1 MEIKKAEELFYQYL
15 SVEKGLAKE
24 TVQSYRDDLKK
35 FHSYKE
41 FASRLD
47 TSDLLPSDLT
57 DFLMLQSKDG
67 LSVPTILRRL
77 SSTRGFFEFLND
89 EKITSIEIPHID
101 APKESKRIPVVLSE
115 EQVEALLEEPDMKTD
130 AGIRDRA
137 MLEVMYGSGLR
148 VSELL
153 KLEKKDVNLVN
164 KIITVRGKGDKERSV
179 PISEFALAYLEKYMN
194 GPRKRHEKKPSPY
207 LFLNREGKPLSRIYF
222 FEQVQKYARNI
233 GIEAPVSP
241 HTLRHCFATHLL
253 EHGADLRMVQEM
265 LGHSN
270 IVTTEIYTSV
280 SSQRIMSAYE
290 QYAKRK

>member
-15 SVEKGLAKE
+15 SVEKGLSKE
-24 TVQSYRDDLKK
+24 TVESYRDDLKK
-35 FHSYKE
+35 FHSYEE
-41 FASRLD
+41 FSSRTD
-47 TSDLLPSDLT
+47 TDNLSSSDLA
-57 DFLMLQSKDG
+57 DFLMLQAKDG
-67 LSVPTILRRL
+67 LSVPTMLRRL
-77 SSTRGFFEFLND
+77 SSTRGFFQFLNE
-89 EKITSIEIPHID
+89 EKIAAIEIPHID
-101 APKESKRIPVVLSE
+101 APKQNKRIPLVLSE
-115 EQVEALLEEPDMKTD
+115 EEVEALFEEPDMKSD

-137 MLEVMYGSGLR
+137 MLELMYGSGLR

-164 KIITVRGKGDKERSV
+164 KIITVHGKGEKERSV
-179 PISEFALAYLEKYMN
+179 PISEFALTYLLKYMN

-222 FEQVQKYARNI
+222 FEQVQKYAKRI
-233 GIEAPVSP
+233 GIEANVSP

-253 EHGADLRMVQEM
+253 ERGADLRMVQEM

-270 IVTTEIYTSV
+270 ISTTEIYTSV
-280 SSQRIMSAYE
+280 STKRIMSAYE